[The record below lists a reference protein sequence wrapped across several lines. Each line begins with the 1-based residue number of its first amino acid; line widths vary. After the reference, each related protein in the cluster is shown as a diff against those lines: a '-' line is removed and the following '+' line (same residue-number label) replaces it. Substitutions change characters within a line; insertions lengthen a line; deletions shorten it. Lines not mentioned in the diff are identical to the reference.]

1 MTLRELLLQ
10 GVGILGRISIVRII
24 EGKKIH
30 VYGGDIY
37 GLDGEIEDDVMDR
50 EIQNIYGRICGQGE
64 DIEPCLVIEIL

>member
-1 MTLRELLLQ
+1 M
-10 GVGILGRISIVRII
+10 RII

-37 GLDGEIEDDVMDR
+37 GLDGEIEDEVMDR

-64 DIEPCLVIEIL
+64 NIGPCLVIEII